1 MQMKLVFI
9 SNTFGHYQIPLCQRW
24 NALCEFHFITTKPM
38 SEATKKLGFTDWA
51 EIYPYVINAW
61 ESDAARQRAAELC
74 LEADVVVAGACDES
88 YIKPR
93 IKENKL
99 TFRFTER
106 IFKKGRKS
114 LLKPKNFSVI
124 YHQHI
129 ANRKK
134 NYYILCTGADAASD
148 FRFIGMPK
156 EKLLRWGY
164 FPEVPAL
171 DMEQVLN
178 WRGENVIQIVWVGRL
193 VELKHPDRAISAA
206 RYLKEKGVRFE
217 MKLIGM
223 GPLEE
228 KLRMQIKNDQLE
240 DCVFLTGSMPAEK
253 VREVMKASHIFLL
266 NSDKREGW
274 GAVVSE
280 AMGCGCAAVIS
291 DEAGAARVLI
301 RNGENGVFYPC
312 NDEKALQEAL
322 YRVASDKAF
331 RERISRNAYTLMRE
345 VWNGTTAAERLCRFS
360 EKLLAGALPEQPTNG
375 PMSPACEA
383 QR

>member
-1 MQMKLVFI
+1 MQMKLIFI

-24 NALCEFHFITTKPM
+24 NELCDFHFITTKPM

-61 ESDAARQRAAELC
+61 ENDTARQCAIELC
-74 LEADVVVAGACDES
+74 TEADVVVAGACDES
-88 YIKPR
+88 YLEPR
-93 IKENKL
+93 LKENKL

-106 IFKKGRKS
+106 IFKKGKKS
-114 LLKPKNFSVI
+114 LLKPKNFSAI
-124 YHQHI
+124 YRQHI

-164 FPEVPAL
+164 FPEVPEL
-171 DMEQVLN
+171 DITQVLKQ
-178 WRGENVIQIVWVGRL
+178 RGDSVIQIVWVGRL
-193 VELKHPDRAISAA
+193 VELKHPGRALSAA
-206 RYLKEKGVRFE
+206 KYLKDNGVRFE

-228 KLRMQIKNDQLE
+228 KLRTQIKAEHLE
-240 DCVFLTGSMPAEK
+240 DCVTLTGSMPAEQ
-253 VREVMKASHIFLL
+253 VREMMRASHIFLL

-301 RNGENGVFYPC
+301 RNGENGVYYPC
-312 NDEKALQEAL
+312 NDEKALNEAL
-322 YRVASDKAF
+322 YRVATDKNL
-331 RERISRNAYTLMRE
+331 RERLSCGAYALMRE

-360 EKLLAGALPEQPTNG
+360 EKLLAGEQPVQPTNG
-375 PMSPACEA
+375 PLSPACEE